1 MEFIEI
7 SDYLQIQNKEI
18 KSRTVQSSQNAYT
31 RHYLV
36 KDNNNEV
43 AFLSLD
49 LMYDRKI
56 LFLYELFVITSER
69 KKGNA
74 YKIIDSVFEFA
85 KNESFEKVYLDP
97 HPFDGTVTF
106 DVLKH
111 IYIKKGFVIQKD
123 TSEIDRLAHISA
135 ACGQKN
141 PLGIDSKLHKAAT
154 LAMSGSILKDPL
166 GSSISMV
173 KPLGAWIRI
182 VG

>member
-7 SDYLQIQNKEI
+7 SDYLQIQNK
-18 KSRTVQSSQNAYT
+18 
-31 RHYLV
+31 
-36 KDNNNEV
+36 D
-43 AFLSLD
+43 
-49 LMYDRKI
+49 
-56 LFLYELFVITSER
+56 
-69 KKGNA
+69 
-74 YKIIDSVFEFA
+74 
-85 KNESFEKVYLDP
+85 
-97 HPFDGTVTF
+97 
-106 DVLKH
+106 
-111 IYIKKGFVIQKD
+111 
-123 TSEIDRLAHISA
+123 DRLAHISA